1 MQPIK
6 LGIIGTGLAARKL
19 HWPALKKLP
28 AKFKIAAVCNHTE
41 QKARSFAR
49 LVGGVPY
56 VLDYHELLD
65 NRQIEAVDI
74 VLPIEL
80 NHIVTCAALEAG
92 KHVIVEKP
100 LAYNLIEARKMLS
113 FPEIYPDQVMMVAE
127 NFRYKPSLL
136 RIAEI
141 INLGKIGVPYSVLWN
156 NLFMVDE
163 TNPYAKTRWRIE
175 HKHPGGFIT
184 DGGVHNIAAIRDL
197 FGDIS
202 WGQALT
208 NRINPAIGEIDSF
221 SFQFKTVQNV
231 TGVLNIFLSANGQSE
246 NRLIILGTTGS
257 LVSEGNKITLMRSGH
272 DDREEA
278 IEDDGGYQG
287 EFADFHAA
295 IRDGGKPISTFAE
308 AYKDLETIL
317 TVIKKPS

>member
-1 MQPIK
+1 MPPIK

-19 HWPALKKLP
+19 HWPALKKLL
-28 AKFKIAAVCNHTE
+28 AKFEIATVCNHTD
-41 QKARSFAR
+41 QKAREFAR

-56 VLDYHELLD
+56 VLDYHDLLD
-65 NRQIEAVDI
+65 NSQIEAVDI

-80 NHIVTCAALEAG
+80 NHIVTRAALEAG

-208 NRINPAIGEIDSF
+208 HRINPALGELDSF
-221 SFQFKTVQNV
+221 SFQFKTVQDV
-231 TGVLNIFLSANGQSE
+231 TGVLNIFLSANGQAE
-246 NRLIILGTTGS
+246 NKLIILGTDGS
-257 LVSEGNKITLMRSGH
+257 LVSEDNKITLKHSGH

-295 IRDGGKPISTFAE
+295 IRDGGKPISTFTE

-317 TVIKKPS
+317 LAVLS